1 MVQYMEIHE
10 KLQKTSMKCILGHKI
25 QDFSRFD
32 PIFIWENIKEMTEI
46 GETRPYSNANIS
58 RTGEDIDIP

>member
-1 MVQYMEIHE
+1 MEIHE
-10 KLQKTSMKCILGHKI
+10 KLQKTKPERNFGPKKIRILVV
-25 QDFSRFD
+25 FD
-32 PIFIWENIKEMTEI
+32 PTFIWENKREMTEI